1 MLKTDWISRSSAT
14 QRKGRA
20 GRCQPGRVYRLF
32 SAFRHAHLPA
42 HPTPEILRTPL
53 LELCLQTKLLAPPNT
68 PIADFLARVPEP
80 PAFLVTRN
88 AVQSLK
94 TMEALDFW
102 EEVTPLGSH
111 LLELPL
117 EPVLGKVL
125 LHGVLLKCLDP
136 VLSIVS
142 CAAYRD
148 PFQIPSDSQ
157 VNCFLV
163 FSCISTL
170 MCYHKL
176 YTVPVFI
183 CKGKDA
189 PAFFVSVIRPDTG
202 FDLPDIRPNTGYF

>member
-1 MLKTDWISRSSAT
+1 MAETGITLNDVVYVLDSGKVKEKTFDALTNVSMLKTDWISRSSAT

-32 SAFRHAHLPA
+32 SAFRHAHLSA

-80 PAFLVTRN
+80 PAYLVTRN
-88 AVQSLK
+88 AVQALK

-148 PFQIPSDSQ
+148 PFQIPSDPQ
-157 VNCFLV
+157 VSYILYLDT
-163 FSCISTL
+163 SC
-170 MCYHKL
+170 
-176 YTVPVFI
+176 TVY
-183 CKGKDA
+183 
-189 PAFFVSVIRPDTG
+189 
-202 FDLPDIRPNTGYF
+202 L